1 MRKNYLICH
10 YECIIYDAWRNIQ
23 KKNQKKI
30 IFQRAQMPVNNTL
43 ICIFKLKGDSSYYQ
57 FKVEYV
63 NLKLCRIAANC

>member
-1 MRKNYLICH
+1 MKEH
-10 YECIIYDAWRNIQ
+10 T
-23 KKNQKKI
+23 KKTQKKI
-30 IFQRAQMPVNNTL
+30 IFQRAQMPVNNTV

>member
-1 MRKNYLICH
+1 MNALFMMHEGTYK
-10 YECIIYDAWRNIQ
+10 

>member
-1 MRKNYLICH
+1 
-10 YECIIYDAWRNIQ
+10 
-23 KKNQKKI
+23 
-30 IFQRAQMPVNNTL
+30 MPVNNTV